1 MNIFLFYLW
10 TAPSK
15 ALKVGKIQYCFSTGN
30 SSWKLNNSSWKFNN
44 SPSNIRCAK
53 NYSFLFSGD
62 KTFADWQGRN
72 YLIDGC
78 KRWVGIRMRGKK
90 VIWPVIYL
98 CFFRF
103 SRNEIKQLYRL
114 FKTECPSGCLTEE
127 KFHAIFTSFFPWGED
142 PYQSKGQMVL
152 LSWQAQLRLQG
163 AEIESTV

>member
-15 ALKVGKIQYCFSTGN
+15 ALKVGKIQYCYSTGN
-30 SSWKLNNSSWKFNN
+30 SSWNLNNSSWKFNN

-98 CFFRF
+98 RF
-103 SRNEIKQLYRL
+103 SDFLEMKSNNCIGFLKRSVPRDVSRRRNSMQSSPLSFLGARTRIRVRAKWC
-114 FKTECPSGCLTEE
+114 FCLD
-127 KFHAIFTSFFPWGED
+127 K
-142 PYQSKGQMVL
+142 L
-152 LSWQAQLRLQG
+152 N
-163 AEIESTV
+163 